1 MNSSRRRVGG
11 GARDSSAVCGT
22 RGAAGGPGRAAVA
35 GKHLPCCRAGPA
47 GLAPRWHLCQRQWAA
62 YPAVPAPSPSPLPAQ
77 LGADEVVDY
86 TSEAFDQR
94 FKDQPFD
101 AVLDTVVLN
110 GYEQRRWR

>member
-1 MNSSRRRVGG
+1 M
-11 GARDSSAVCGT
+11 
-22 RGAAGGPGRAAVA
+22 
-35 GKHLPCCRAGPA
+35 
-47 GLAPRWHLCQRQWAA
+47 
-62 YPAVPAPSPSPLPAQ
+62 PAPSPSPLPAQ